1 MKNNINILKI
11 LKIILNLI
19 VSKCD
24 LKGIQC
30 QFWDLGGGGDLPKL
44 WPKYYKESHA
54 VLFVIDSLEFQ
65 NDNIYNSKLKETFST
80 KKLLLL

>member
-1 MKNNINILKI
+1 L
-11 LKIILNLI
+11 LLS

-54 VLFVIDSLEFQ
+54 VLFVIDSIEF
-65 NDNIYNSKLKETFST
+65 KKEKEGEGLKETFS
-80 KKLLLL
+80 KLIIERERGLL